1 MSVQQVFEL
10 KDLNKEALR
19 ALQTLN
25 SICRM
30 YDGNCRECPC
40 GFYDG
45 SSGSTF
51 LHCYKC
57 SLAVYK
63 PKDLEFLDIK
73 PTRLVKQYT
82 TEPGIKSDTQVI
94 ARK

>member
-1 MSVQQVFEL
+1 MSSQQTIEL
-10 KDLNKEALR
+10 KDLNREALQ
-19 ALQTLN
+19 ALQTLHR
-25 SICRM
+25 ICTM

-57 SLAVYK
+57 SLEMYR
-63 PKDLEFLDIK
+63 PKDLELLDIK

-82 TEPGIKSDTQVI
+82 TEPGIKSDVQVI
-94 ARK
+94 GRR